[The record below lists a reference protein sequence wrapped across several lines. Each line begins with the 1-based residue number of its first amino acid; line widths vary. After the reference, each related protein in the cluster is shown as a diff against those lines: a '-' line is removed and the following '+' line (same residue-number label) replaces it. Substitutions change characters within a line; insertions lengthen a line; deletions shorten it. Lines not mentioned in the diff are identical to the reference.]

1 LKESEKNMNYETIK
15 YEVNDKILTI
25 TLNRPDRLNAFTG
38 QMMNDLISAF
48 DSASKDDEIRVVI
61 VTGEGRGFCAGA
73 DLGAGEATFNR
84 DENPRAKKSDDEEN
98 LEWLRDGGGRTTL
111 AIYDCSK
118 PIIAAIN
125 GPAVGVGVTMTL
137 PMDIRLASE
146 EAKFG
151 FVFARRGLVPE
162 AASSWFLPRIVG
174 ISKSLE
180 WTFSGKVF
188 NAEEALEGGLIRSIH
203 SKDSLLD
210 EAKSIAKE
218 IIENTSPVSVSMT
231 RQMLWKMLG
240 ADHPM
245 EAHKIDSRA
254 IYELGK
260 GDDTKEGVNSFLEK
274 RAPDFP
280 SKVSKDMPDFYP
292 WWEEKEFK

>member
-1 LKESEKNMNYETIK
+1 MNFETIK
-15 YEVNDKILTI
+15 YEVKDKILTI

-48 DSASKDDEIRVVI
+48 DSASNDDEVRVVI

-84 DENPRAKKSDDEEN
+84 DKNPRVKKTDDQEN

-188 NAEEALEGGLIRSIH
+188 DAEEALKGGLIRSVH

-210 EAKSIAKE
+210 EAKKIANE

-245 EAHKIDSRA
+245 EAHKVDSRA

-260 GDDTKEGVNSFLEK
+260 GEDTKEGVNSFLEK
-274 RAPDFP
+274 RPPEFP

-292 WWEEKEFK
+292 WWDEKEFK